1 MTRRLAFLSFVC
13 VALCT
18 FAAEAREGFGFT
30 KKAVDMT
37 RTIPPSL
44 NVSGSRVKVAASAER
59 SNNSDDAQS
68 LRKYTEDMLVSGSRF
83 ASAATP
89 DVSVTLSMNR
99 LDSSETWE
107 TKTEYESRPY
117 KRQVYNSDKKRY
129 ETKTEY
135 RSVPV
140 TKQIKV
146 VNGSISGNY
155 TIADR
160 KGNTIDSG
168 AIDSRFNRRY
178 PEGTGSMTPREVEDD
193 LLKRAATSVAAK
205 LVPTT
210 DRVKVLLPKGSFE
223 NFIPIA
229 ESGAWDRYLS
239 SVESVP
245 EKRDRGS
252 EAYRQ
257 YALAVAK
264 EAVAYRTADQ
274 KRATDLLRESVQHYQ
289 NAISYNPDEKLFSER
304 YESVWSA
311 PIDASTPRAKE
322 SLARYEAWRTAPVA
336 VASSSPAPRS
346 RGASGS
352 KVMRNDTVLEMATA
366 GLSDENIILAI
377 DAAKARHFDL
387 SPDAL
392 IALARG
398 GVSRNVIAYMQKKAK

>member
-1 MTRRLAFLSFVC
+1 MTRRLVFLSFIC
-13 VALCT
+13 VALCP

-44 NVSGSRVKVAASAER
+44 NVSGSRVKVTASAER
-59 SNNSDDAQS
+59 SGNSDDAQS

-89 DVSVTLSMNR
+89 DVSVTLSMSR

-107 TKTEYESRPY
+107 TKTEYESRPFT
-117 KRQVYNSDKKRY
+117 RQVYNNDKKRY
-129 ETKTEY
+129 ETKTDY

-146 VNGSISGNY
+146 VNGAISGNY

-160 KGNTIDSG
+160 KGSTIDSG
-168 AIDSRFNRRY
+168 AIDSRFKRRY
-178 PEGTGSMTPREVEDD
+178 PEGTGSITPREVEDD

-223 NFIPIA
+223 DFMPIA

-264 EAVAYRTADQ
+264 EAVAYTTADQ
-274 KRATDLLRESVQHYQ
+274 MRATDLLRESVQHYQ
-289 NAISYNPDEKLFSER
+289 NAIAYNPGETLFNER
-304 YESVWSA
+304 YESVWSSR
-311 PIDASTPRAKE
+311 IEASMPRAKE
-322 SLARYEAWRTAPVA
+322 SLARYEAWRTAPLA
-336 VASSSPAPRS
+336 VARSSPAPRS

-398 GVSRNVIAYMQKKAK
+398 GVSKNVIAYMQKKAK